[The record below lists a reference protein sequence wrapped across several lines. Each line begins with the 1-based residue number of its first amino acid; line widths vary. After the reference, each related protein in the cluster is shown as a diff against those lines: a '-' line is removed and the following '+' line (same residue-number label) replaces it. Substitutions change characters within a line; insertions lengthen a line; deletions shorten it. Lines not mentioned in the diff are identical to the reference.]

1 MKVVNIFEDSY
12 LFSDFEEYERFIVLH
27 WHNNRDISVDKFIS
41 FYVRDMNT
49 EMSEKTPNNVELTDC
64 DIRS

>member
-12 LFSDFEEYERFIVLH
+12 LFSDFEEYERFIIFH
-27 WHNNRDISVDKFIS
+27 WHNKDISVDNLIN

-49 EMSEKTPNNVELTDC
+49 EMSEKTPSNVELTDC
-64 DIRS
+64 DIRA